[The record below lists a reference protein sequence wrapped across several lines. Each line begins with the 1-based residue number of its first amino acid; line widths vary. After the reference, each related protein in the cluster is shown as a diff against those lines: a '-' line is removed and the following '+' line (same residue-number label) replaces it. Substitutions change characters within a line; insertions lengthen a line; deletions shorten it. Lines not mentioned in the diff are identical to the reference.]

1 MILVD
6 QTSTATSNQFAS
18 WCPGILTIHVDKTRM
33 LDDCKI
39 TFDLARAHLPSS
51 MTELGV
57 NDVR

>member
-1 MILVD
+1 M
-6 QTSTATSNQFAS
+6 
-18 WCPGILTIHVDKTRM
+18 PGILTIDVDKTRM